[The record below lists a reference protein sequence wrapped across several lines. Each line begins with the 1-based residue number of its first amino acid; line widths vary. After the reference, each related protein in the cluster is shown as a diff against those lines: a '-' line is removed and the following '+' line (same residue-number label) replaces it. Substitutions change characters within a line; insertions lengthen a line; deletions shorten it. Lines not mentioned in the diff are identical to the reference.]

1 MGIDEQIKH
10 DQMIYSVALEVLNGG
25 WGSDDEQKRKLEAAG
40 WNYYEV
46 QNMVNQIVVMMDSVP
61 EEKDGILDAIKK
73 KFKKMVERSDEERL
87 KALLFWAVAFCI
99 STVGF
104 VIMFC
109 LLMILR
115 FIVT

>member
-10 DQMIYSVALEVLNGG
+10 DQMIYTVALEVIDGQ
-25 WGSDDEQKRKLEAAG
+25 WGNADKRKRKLEAAG
-40 WNYYEV
+40 WDYYEV
-46 QNMVNQIVVMMDSVP
+46 QNMVNQIIMDSVP
-61 EEKDGILDAIKK
+61 EKKDGILDAIKK
-73 KFKKMVERSDEERL
+73 KFKKMIERSDEERL

-99 STVGF
+99 SIVGF

-115 FIVT
+115 FTVT